1 MNNII
6 FRHYRKGDEKQLANL
21 FNLAFQQNG
30 SGFVRTPNNWYWRY
44 VKSPGFEPEMC
55 QIAED
60 LDKEKIVGVVIVNLI
75 ETVPIGKN
83 MYLMGDINDVSTLPD
98 YTNRGIATKL
108 MEMSIEYMK
117 QKKCDFSILS
127 AGLRGFAR
135 KKIYQKLGYFD
146 VDLGALFIQFPNIIQ
161 LIKNVYALA
170 LFFPVFFALSYIPR
184 LLNRIKLKFYPFFKD
199 FSYEINHNKKHLE
212 YMKAINKINPKY
224 YEGYPGYNK
233 RKFLWARI
241 KIPAAQQKPTYIF
254 IRKNGKIIGESIFT
268 QQNIYSFKFG
278 IKIRIGLFHEIF
290 LKKSMYD
297 NSKNLIL
304 GYIYLLDK
312 IMKAATRRSLAVLM
326 YLSPLKDK
334 DLNRAFKGM
343 NFLKIKAN
351 VTMIKELKLNLKFPN
366 LKKPLFCP
374 TYVSF
379 GVP

>member
-1 MNNII
+1 MNDIV
-6 FRHYRKGDEKQLANL
+6 FRHYREGDENQLANL

-30 SGFVRTPNNWYWRY
+30 SGFVRTPNNWNWRY

-60 LDKEKIVGVVIVNLI
+60 IDKEKIVGAVIVNLI
-75 ETVPIGKN
+75 EMVPIGQN
-83 MYLMGDINDVSTLPD
+83 TYLMGDINDVSTLPD

-127 AGLRGFAR
+127 AGYKGFAR

-146 VDLGALFIQFPNIIQ
+146 VDLGIIFIQFPNIIQ
-161 LIKNVYALA
+161 LIKNIYGFA
-170 LFFPVFFALSYIPR
+170 LFFPVLFAFSYIPR
-184 LLNRIKLKFYPFFKD
+184 LLNRIKLKFYRIFKD

-212 YMKAINKINPKY
+212 YMNAINKINPKY

-233 RKFLWARI
+233 RKFSWARI
-241 KIPAAQQKPTYIF
+241 KVPAAQQKPTYII
-254 IRKNGKIIGESIFT
+254 IRKNGKIIGGSVIT

-278 IKIRIGLFHEIF
+278 IKIRIGLIHEIF
-290 LKKSMYD
+290 LEKSMYD
-297 NSKNLIL
+297 NSKNLIF
-304 GYIYLLDK
+304 GYVYLLDK

-334 DLNRAFKGM
+334 DLNRAFNLM

-351 VTMIKELKLNLKFPN
+351 VTMIKELKSNLKFPQI
-366 LKKPLFCP
+366 KAPLFVP
-374 TYVSF
+374 TYLTF
-379 GVP
+379 GFP